1 MNKLILIFFILTTN
15 ILIGQNPLDNERFN
29 GEVKSVVQN
38 KFVAEG
44 EKGKIKKGEPID
56 CSKLKILF
64 DKFRKIVKK
73 EYCEMDILT
82 SYEYKFDSNRNIIER
97 TNFSE
102 RDRKYE
108 YDNKENL
115 TKELMFD
122 SEGLMGYWTYKYDN
136 KENRVERTGYLS
148 DDFVERWIMKYNDS
162 GQLVKE
168 YMVNEV
174 PDTIPTY
181 MVKTYEYDNDGRL
194 ISLISTDP
202 DTQVNAINRFEYN
215 NKNDLI
221 EHYSK
226 NNFQRG
232 TKEIITY
239 KYTYDSSN
247 NWTQRIEFINGNPTK
262 ISERKIEYR

>member
-1 MNKLILIFFILTTN
+1 MLTTN
-15 ILIGQNPLDNERFN
+15 ILFGQNPLDTERFK
-29 GEVKSVVQN
+29 GEVKSVLQDQ
-38 KFVAEG
+38 FVAER
-44 EKGKIKKGEPID
+44 EIDKVKKGERID
-56 CSKLKILF
+56 CSDLKILF
-64 DKFRKIVKK
+64 DEFRNIVKR

-82 SYEYKFDSNRNIIER
+82 SYEYKFDSNRNIKER

-102 RDRKYE
+102 LDRKYE
-108 YDNKENL
+108 YDSEGNL

-122 SEGLMGYWTYKYDN
+122 SKGLMGYWTYKYDN
-136 KENRVERTGYLS
+136 IGNRVERTGYLS
-148 DDFVERWIMKYNDS
+148 DDFVERWIMEYNDS
-162 GQLVKE
+162 GQLAKE
-168 YMVNEV
+168 YMVDKV

-181 MVKTYEYDNDGRL
+181 MVKTFEYDNDGRL

-202 DTQVNAINRFEYN
+202 DTQVNATNRFEYN

-239 KYTYDSSN
+239 KYTYDSNN
-247 NWTQRIEFINGNPTK
+247 NWTQRIEFENGNPIK